1 MRGREGLFS
10 ENGLRRVG
18 KTGVRV
24 VIVGNGLSGTIASKT
39 IRELDPVAD
48 IAIFAEENHLY
59 YPRPNLIEFL
69 AGDMSEPDLFA
80 FTKEW
85 FANQNI
91 SLHLGRP
98 VVELHPGSKEIE
110 LEGGKREPYDFLLL
124 ANGASSW
131 IPPIQGTGKNGVFTL
146 RTLDDSLK
154 IIEWIED
161 NPNVVIIG
169 GGLLGLEISR
179 AVRARGAEV
188 RVVEFFPRLLPR
200 QLDAEG
206 ASVLQSQIEKMG
218 IHVQLGV
225 VTEEILGKENIK
237 GLKLKGGDE
246 LDAEAAIVA
255 AGVRPNIQLASE
267 AGLDT
272 DKGIIV
278 DDYLRTSHEDIYAAG
293 DNVQHKDRIYGI
305 IPASFNQARTAAF
318 NIAGQE
324 KKYTGTVPSNTLKV
338 VGLDLTAIGIVNPE
352 GEAHTEIRKADAK
365 KGIYK
370 KIVLKEGKAVGAIW
384 MGTKENV
391 NAINRIVL
399 QQVEVEKWKGS
410 LLEEGFDFSVL

>member
-293 DNVQHKDRIYGI
+293 DNVQHNDRIYGI